1 MAQDVNG
8 SNVTPVKNIVKVN
21 VLRANVK
28 QTKVIDTDIVFVLE
42 DGRTVFIRDGA
53 VQSLL
58 DNGFSVEF
66 SDGDQAT
73 GQELLQ
79 SAGTAELSSVALTGP
94 QASADNAAIVVQAP
108 QATGT
113 SGAAAP
119 SSGGGL
125 KTWLAVGTPLVGGV
139 LGGVLSGG
147 GGGSGSSAAPTTGT
161 GTTANVKP
169 ATPVINVVADDD
181 KVNFAE
187 KDATAG
193 VAVTGIAEA
202 SASVTVN
209 WGSTS
214 KTVTADSAG
223 RWSASFAKAEV
234 PADATGTTI
243 SATVKS
249 TAGVSSD
256 PATRTVLID
265 TTAPAA
271 PVIAKVTGD
280 DIVGPS
286 EKAAGVDFTGTAEAG
301 STVTVSFAGVNK
313 TDVADSSGNWSVNY
327 KPAEVPN
334 PAEYPVTATARDA
347 NGNISKVSLTST
359 VTVTPAIDVS
369 GQIVAGPVQSGN
381 GLSVDIYLANG
392 TLLVSGVKVSADGS
406 FTATNLPIGAGD
418 VIFARVVD
426 NTTAADYLDE
436 ATGVAKDLN
445 AVLLAAKAVAGTSV
459 TMNISPL
466 TTIAAIKAG
475 LAADGSGTIKDA
487 AAATNA
493 NAATASAFGLSGID
507 ITTTRATTTDS
518 SSYVPSNGLDN
529 GEKIG
534 AILAA
539 LSGLDKANGGD
550 VQATINA
557 LSQQVQ
563 TNGAAGTLTPEG
575 QLKLMEG
582 AAAAENLVPG
592 SLQNVISDV
601 VAASAS
607 SPKLTINAIANDNI
621 ITADETSGL
630 TISGTVTAGAS
641 TVSVVLG
648 SRTVDAVLS
657 GTSWTYQAS
666 ASDIAALGADGGK
679 LLQAT
684 ATFADNSSAIAS
696 RLFNLKAAPPKL
708 PVVTLIA
715 GETENFA
722 VNTTEKADGFTV
734 TGTGDLGSTILVSLG
749 SVTKP
754 GLVDG
759 NGKWSVVF
767 GTLEIPAADG
777 SYDIIA
783 RAQDAF
789 GNLTAPVT
797 RKLLIDAVSPTLLT
811 FNSVTGDNR
820 IGPNDTSA
828 VKFEGTAELGAVV
841 RVLFDG
847 KTYSGVA
854 TSTNPSALTGIW
866 SIPLPASQIPADSV
880 YDAVATV
887 FDAAGNQGASV
898 KQTITVDVVAP
909 SKPQIDI
916 IAGDDSVNKAEREN
930 PQGLI
935 ISGKAEAGASIEM
948 SWGGKS
954 YLPIKATSKGIW
966 AFTLNADKSEIPVDG
981 SHAISVVAVDSSG
994 NRSEVGTRPG
1004 PVIVDTVTQPVF
1016 ITSVSKQDN
1025 DIRINLADKNGS
1037 FVVEGTAE
1045 KSSFVTV
1052 KIGEMTETTTASVL
1066 DGKWLVIFTPS
1077 KYPTGFPADGQ
1088 NVAVTAK
1095 SSDQAGNPSQEV
1107 TRLVQVDTVG
1117 PDKPTID
1124 TVSGDNAINA
1134 DESGAS
1140 VTIRGKAE
1148 PNSKVIVNWGSRVVD
1163 QERDVDGNGDW
1174 TLIVSAGDIPSEGSV
1189 DVIVRARDAAG
1200 NVSDRS
1206 DQRLVTIDLSTGK
1219 AIVDPVGGSD
1229 NIINNAERGSGVS
1242 VTGSA
1247 EAGGKVRV
1255 TISTQTVEAPVNS
1268 VTGLWTAFFASGQL
1282 PGAGDYVVSVEAFD
1296 KFENKA
1302 ATPTTKEF
1310 KVDLTSTSP
1319 EFTGTFTPAGTI
1331 RLADNIVNIAERNAG
1346 ITIQGTGEAG
1356 GTAYISIGTG
1366 TPLTTSVVAAGTWEK
1381 FVAKENI
1388 PENFTGNVS
1397 VYVLDAAGNTSETIN
1412 KLITIDTA
1420 APGQPE
1426 IYVVAGDD
1434 KVNTTER
1441 DNEDGVIVSGKAE
1454 AFAKVFVTWGPGGV
1468 VKDDDADL
1476 NGNWSVTFFSNQM
1489 NAGGAT
1495 NIIAYQ
1501 VDLAGNI
1508 GELKEREVTVAV
1520 GTPPTPTNV
1529 TVAGDNKINLSESQA
1544 TNIIITGGGGV
1555 SGATIFVTLGGVT
1568 GQTSTFGDGGTWT
1581 VTIPT
1586 SSLNFNLANL
1596 ALSAYQKNSEG
1607 NDSTSV
1613 TATIPVNTAPPAI
1626 LTLNAVTPDDAI
1638 NATEAGGTINLSGTT
1653 DLGISSVTVAWGNGA
1668 PRTAV
1673 VQTTGN
1679 TATWSTSF
1687 GVNDRSELVDGTPL
1701 TIKVVATNG
1710 FGNIN
1715 EVSRDIIVDTS
1726 PPTGLIVNLG
1736 LALDGVNI
1744 SDANQG
1750 VTISGA
1756 AEVGAT
1762 VVANWNG
1769 RIQTMTATNGSWS
1782 FFYSPN
1788 RTANNGIP
1796 EFDGAA
1802 VNLTVTQ
1809 TDIRG
1814 NSQTKSEDIR
1824 IDTVRPIVEITGM
1837 SNDYGLPG
1845 AFNTDRNSV
1854 VLTGTSEADGKI
1866 ELYIDGE
1873 FIGGSTVDS
1882 AGIWVSKEIDLAAIA
1897 LGGTVTATIRAFDKL
1912 NNVNATDTTQ
1922 VITKQQKIANATTI
1936 DMADVTNTSGDLNS
1950 GLGFSFAGAAAG
1962 DRINGFTTGNING
1975 DNHKDLIFTS
1985 LFMNGGAGAPQAGG
1999 VTVVFGKANWNDYGT
2014 FDLANL
2020 GENGWVL
2027 RGTEYNTQLGQGG
2040 SGVIGDLNGDGK
2052 GELIAGAPLAA
2063 NGSNTQAGA
2072 AYIVFGSTGPLGT
2085 LENSR
2090 YVLKTSDV
2098 TSDKGFVFRGLEDN
2112 DWLGNATLGISST
2125 PGNQDFNGDGIA
2137 DFFIA
2142 ARNFD
2147 RPGASN
2153 VGAVVVVFGQAAGGV
2168 YGTLNNSTGQRE
2180 MTIDHLTGLDKG
2192 FIIRGGAAEDN
2203 AGFSLA
2209 SAGDVNGDGVTDL
2222 LIGAIGVNRGI
2233 ASSAGAAY
2241 VIYGKKTQGGQE
2253 TWEGLINDPQ
2263 KTGRQILDLG
2273 TLKPEDGFVILGEA
2287 QNGQFG
2293 RSVEGVGDVN
2303 GDGFDDIVVG
2313 APLLTPG
2320 TQAEAGSAY
2329 VILGSASGQGTVT
2342 AGRKIL
2348 DVAEMTSAQG
2358 FIIRGVTG
2366 SVVPDVTTNETPKL
2380 GQSVGAAGDVNGDGL
2395 ADIMVIAPKLDR
2407 GTAAGDLDAGRA
2419 YIIFGKKTTEI
2430 AGNVGEGWGQSVN
2443 GQSVLDLANFA
2454 AGDGF
2459 SLVGRSS
2466 ISESLGFSLGEP
2478 SILSPG
2484 DLNGD
2489 GIDDLFINAAQANM
2503 FNRNESGEG
2512 VFVYGAVGF
2521 GGLTRMGTTGGNNLN
2536 GGSLNDT
2543 INGQGGSDRLLGF
2556 AGNDTLIIGD
2566 ANFIRVDGGTGTDT
2580 LRLAGPGGF
2589 SLNLSTLVT
2598 GAIKD
2603 IEQID
2608 LVVGGSLNN
2617 SLTVTQQT
2625 LLDLSTTSNRLT
2637 VLGGSGDT
2645 VNAAGFTAGSN
2656 QIVNGITYNTYTSG
2670 LAELW
2675 VQQGVTVNTAALISL
2690 NNFAPVLSW
2699 TDQADLAALVSPSE
2713 SNFAPALS
2721 WAGQAVLAA

>member
-1 MAQDVNG
+1 M
-8 SNVTPVKNIVKVN
+8 
-21 VLRANVK
+21 
-28 QTKVIDTDIVFVLE
+28 
-42 DGRTVFIRDGA
+42 
-53 VQSLL
+53 
-58 DNGFSVEF
+58 
-66 SDGDQAT
+66 
-73 GQELLQ
+73 
-79 SAGTAELSSVALTGP
+79 
-94 QASADNAAIVVQAP
+94 
-108 QATGT
+108 
-113 SGAAAP
+113 
-119 SSGGGL
+119 
-125 KTWLAVGTPLVGGV
+125 
-139 LGGVLSGG
+139 
-147 GGGSGSSAAPTTGT
+147 
-161 GTTANVKP
+161 
-169 ATPVINVVADDD
+169 
-181 KVNFAE
+181 
-187 KDATAG
+187 
-193 VAVTGIAEA
+193 
-202 SASVTVN
+202 
-209 WGSTS
+209 
-214 KTVTADSAG
+214 
-223 RWSASFAKAEV
+223 
-234 PADATGTTI
+234 
-243 SATVKS
+243 
-249 TAGVSSD
+249 
-256 PATRTVLID
+256 
-265 TTAPAA
+265 
-271 PVIAKVTGD
+271 
-280 DIVGPS
+280 
-286 EKAAGVDFTGTAEAG
+286 
-301 STVTVSFAGVNK
+301 STVS
-313 TDVADSSGNWSVNY
+313 
-327 KPAEVPN
+327 P
-334 PAEYPVTATARDA
+334 
-347 NGNISKVSLTST
+347 TST
-359 VTVTPAIDVS
+359 VKVAPAINVT
-369 GQIVAGPVQSGN
+369 GQVVAGPVVVGN

-392 TLLVSGVKVSADGS
+392 TLLVSGVKVNADGS

-426 NTTAADYLDE
+426 STTGADYLDE
-436 ATGVAKDLN
+436 ATGIAKDIN
-445 AVLLAAKAVAGTSV
+445 AVLLAVKAVEGASV

-475 LAADGSGTIKDA
+475 LAADGSGTIANA

-493 NAATASAFGLSGID
+493 NIATASAFGLSGID

-518 SSYVPSNGLDN
+518 SSYVPANGLDN

-582 AAAAENLVPG
+582 AAEAENLVPG

-607 SPKLTINAIANDNI
+607 SPKLTINAIAGDNI
-621 ITADETSGL
+621 ITAGETSGL

-641 TVSVVLG
+641 AVSVVLG
-648 SRTVDAVLS
+648 TQPVAAVVS

-666 ASDIAALGADGGK
+666 AADIAALGADGGK

-722 VNTTEKADGFTV
+722 VNATEKQDGFTV
-734 TGTGDLGSTILVSLG
+734 TGTGDLGSTTLVSLG
-749 SVTKP
+749 SVTKS

-759 NGKWSVVF
+759 DGKWSVVF
-767 GTLEIPAADG
+767 GMLEIPAADG

-783 RAQDAF
+783 LAQDAF
-789 GNLTAPVT
+789 GNVTAPVT
-797 RKLLIDAVSPTLLT
+797 RKLLIDTVSPTLLT

-854 TSTNPSALTGIW
+854 TSTNPAALTGNW

-909 SKPQIDI
+909 AKPLIDI

-935 ISGKAEAGASIEM
+935 ISGKAEAGASIEL

-954 YLPIKATSKGIW
+954 YAPIKATSKGIW
-966 AFTLNADKSEIPVDG
+966 TFVLNANKSEIPVDG
-981 SHAISVVAVDSSG
+981 SYVISAVAVDSGG
-994 NRSEVGTRPG
+994 NRSEIGTRPG

-1016 ITSVSKQDN
+1016 ITSVSQDN
-1025 DIRINLADKNGS
+1025 RINLVDKDGS
-1037 FVVEGTAE
+1037 FAVEGTAE
-1045 KSSFVTV
+1045 NSSFVTV

-1066 DGKWLVIFTPS
+1066 DGKWTVLFTPS
-1077 KYPTGFPADGQ
+1077 KYLKGFPADGQ
-1088 NVAVTAK
+1088 NVAVTAV
-1095 SSDQAGNPSQEV
+1095 SSDLVGNASQEV
-1107 TRLVQVDTVG
+1107 TQLVQVDTVG
-1117 PDKPTID
+1117 PDKPTIAD
-1124 TVSGDNAINA
+1124 VSGDNAINK
-1134 DESGAS
+1134 DESLSS
-1140 VTIRGKAE
+1140 VTISGKAE
-1148 PNSKVIVNWGSRVVD
+1148 ANSKVIINWGARVVN
-1163 QERDVDGNGDW
+1163 QERDVDANGDW
-1174 TLIVSAGDIPSEGSV
+1174 TLIVSAANIPDEGSTA
-1189 DVIVRARDAAG
+1189 DVIVRARDIAG
-1200 NVSDRS
+1200 NLSDRS
-1206 DQRLVTIDLSTGK
+1206 DQRLVTIDFSTGK

-1229 NIINNAERGSGVS
+1229 NIINNAERGNGVS

-1247 EAGGKVRV
+1247 EAGGKVFV
-1255 TISTQTVEAPVNS
+1255 TIGTQTVEAPVNS
-1268 VTGLWTAFFASGQL
+1268 VTGLWTVFFASGQL

-1310 KVDLTSTSP
+1310 KVDLVSTSP
-1319 EFTGTFTPAGTI
+1319 EFTGTFTPAGPI

-1346 ITIQGTGEAG
+1346 ITIRGTGEAG

-1366 TPLTTSVVAAGTWEK
+1366 TPLDTSVNAEGKWEK
-1381 FVAKENI
+1381 FVAKDDL

-1397 VYVLDAAGNTSETIN
+1397 VYVLDAAGNTSSTIN
-1412 KLITIDTA
+1412 EPITIDTD
-1420 APGQPE
+1420 APGQPM
-1426 IYVVAGDD
+1426 INVVAGDD

-1476 NGNWSVTFFSNQM
+1476 NGNWSVTYFSNQM
-1489 NAGGAT
+1489 NAEGAT

-1508 GELKEREVTVAV
+1508 GEIKEREVTVAV

-1529 TVAGDNKINLSESQA
+1529 MVAGDNKINLPESQA

-1607 NDSTSV
+1607 NDSTLV

-1638 NATEAGGTINLSGTT
+1638 NATEALETINLSGTT

-1687 GVNDRSELVDGTPL
+1687 GVNDRSELVDGTPVGI
-1701 TIKVVATNG
+1701 TVVATND
-1710 FGNIN
+1710 FGNTKV
-1715 EVSRDIIVDTS
+1715 VSRDIIVDTS
-1726 PPTGLIVNLG
+1726 PPTGLTVNLG
-1736 LALDGVNI
+1736 LATDGVNI

-1756 AEVGAT
+1756 AEAGAT

-1769 RIQTMTATNGSWS
+1769 RIQTMTATNGTWS
-1782 FFYSPN
+1782 FFYSPD

-1814 NSQTKSEDIR
+1814 NPQLISKDIP

-1854 VLTGTSEADGKI
+1854 VLTGTSEANGKI
-1866 ELYIDGE
+1866 ELYIGGV

-1897 LGGTVTATIRAFDKL
+1897 PGGTVTATIRAFDQL
-1912 NNVNATDTTQ
+1912 NNVNATDTIQ
-1922 VITKQQKIANATTI
+1922 VITKQQKIADATII
-1936 DMADVTNTSGDLNS
+1936 DMAAVTNTSGDLNS
-1950 GLGFSFAGAAAG
+1950 GLGFSFAGAAAS
-1962 DRINGFTTGNING
+1962 DRINGFATGNING

-1985 LFMNGGAGAPQAGG
+1985 PFMNGGAGAPQAGG

-2027 RGTEYNTQLGQGG
+2027 RGTEFNMQLGQGG

-2063 NGSNTQAGA
+2063 NGSTTQGGA

-2085 LENSR
+2085 PETVGNNTR
-2090 YVLKTSDV
+2090 YVLKTNEI
-2098 TSDKGFVFRGLEDN
+2098 TQDKGFVFRGLGDN
-2112 DWLGNATLGISST
+2112 DWLGNATLGISTTLKANTGENLKS
-2125 PGNQDFNGDGIA
+2125 DFNGDGIA

-2142 ARNFD
+2142 ARNYD
-2147 RPGASN
+2147 RPLVPAAGGNPGQTFADD
-2153 VGAVVVVFGQAAGGV
+2153 VGAVVVVFGQAPGIA
-2168 YGTLNNSTGQRE
+2168 YGDLVGNVRE

-2192 FIIRGGAAEDN
+2192 FIIRGAATDDF
-2203 AGFSLA
+2203 AGTSLA

-2222 LIGAIGVNRGI
+2222 LIGARGVDNG
-2233 ASSAGAAY
+2233 SSNVNAGAAY
-2241 VIYGKKTQGGQE
+2241 VVYGKKTPDGQE
-2253 TWEGLINDPQ
+2253 TWAGLIDDPQ
-2263 KTGRQILDLG
+2263 KPGRKILDLG
-2273 TLKPEDGFVILGEA
+2273 NLKSEDGFMIRGEA
-2287 QNGQFG
+2287 QNGEFG

-2313 APLLTPG
+2313 APFLTTG
-2320 TQAEAGSAY
+2320 TKTEAGSAY
-2329 VILGSASGQGTVT
+2329 VILGSKFGQSTPAVSPT
-2342 AGRKIL
+2342 GRQIL
-2348 DVAEMTSAQG
+2348 DVAAMTSAQG
-2358 FIIRGVTG
+2358 FIIRGVAG
-2366 SVVPDVTTNETPKL
+2366 ISNPDSETPQL
-2380 GQSVGAAGDVNGDGL
+2380 GRTVGAAGDVNGDGL
-2395 ADIMVIAPKLDR
+2395 ADIMVTAPRLDR
-2407 GTAAGDLDAGRA
+2407 GSTVGDVDVGRA
-2419 YIIFGKKTTEI
+2419 YIIFGKKTTDNE
-2430 AGNVGEGWGQSVN
+2430 GNVGEGWGQSVN

-2466 ISESLGFSLGEP
+2466 NLESLGNSQGDS

-2489 GIDDLFINAAQANM
+2489 GIDDLFINAANANM
-2503 FNRNESGEG
+2503 FGRNDSGEG
-2512 VFVYGAVGF
+2512 VFVYGAVGR

-2543 INGQGGSDRLLGF
+2543 INGQGGADRLLGF

-2617 SLTVTQQT
+2617 TLTVTKQS
-2625 LLDLSTTSNRLT
+2625 LLDLSSTSDLLK
-2637 VLGGSGDT
+2637 VFGDSGDT
-2645 VNAAGFTAGSN
+2645 VNAGGFTAGSILTDN
-2656 QIVNGITYNTYTSG
+2656 NITYNVYTNGS
-2670 LAELW
+2670 ATLW
-2675 VQQGVTVNTAALISL
+2675 VQQGVIVNTAGPNFAPAIAWADQADLGALLSPSE
-2690 NNFAPVLSW
+2690 NNFAPAFSWTGQADLAVLAPPSENNFAPAFSW
-2699 TDQADLAALVSPSE
+2699 TDQA
-2713 SNFAPALS
+2713 
-2721 WAGQAVLAA
+2721 VLAA